1 MSKKKPMQ
9 LLLEAAT
16 IYNQRAKQLGD
27 FQQLY
32 RELAVR
38 WSLVTGCEITPA
50 MTARMLLEMKLARWN
65 SNFIE
70 DHAVDAANYAAIAAA
85 LEGDEDGIFE

>member
-1 MSKKKPMQ
+1 
-9 LLLEAAT
+9 
-16 IYNQRAKQLGD
+16 
-27 FQQLY
+27 
-32 RELAVR
+32 
-38 WSLVTGCEITPA
+38 